1 MFQKYCDIIK
11 KIEDIAK
18 YYRLIQIANC
28 FRKNEFARK

>member
-18 YYRLIQIANC
+18 YYRLIQIANY